1 MHRRT
6 LLTGGGAV
14 LVAATFAQAANARA
28 QPTPVGSRDS
38 EFMNFALEQAKTGDR
53 PFGAVIVREE
63 KVLALG
69 RDSTKRN
76 SDPTAHAVMVA
87 IRAFLAGH
95 EPDAFKDT
103 TIYST
108 AEPCAMSMG
117 AILWC
122 GIPRLVYAASIKD
135 LSKLMP
141 QIDISADYVAG
152 QASFA
157 DIGITGGLLS
167 GNALRLFES

>member
-28 QPTPVGSRDS
+28 QPTPVGNRDS

-87 IRAFLAGH
+87 IRDFLKGH
-95 EPDAFKDT
+95 EPEAFKDT
-103 TIYST
+103 TIYAT

-122 GIPRLVYAASIKD
+122 GIPRLVYGASIKD

-141 QIDISADYVAG
+141 QINISSDYVAG

-157 DIGITGGLLS
+157 DIDISSGLLS
-167 GNALRLFES
+167 GNALRLFE

>member
-1 MHRRT
+1 MQRRT
-6 LLTGGGAV
+6 LLTGSGAV
-14 LVAATFAQAANARA
+14 LVAATFTQSQSLRAKAAPAENK
-28 QPTPVGSRDS
+28 DS
-38 EFMNFALEQAKTGDR
+38 EFMNFAIEEAKKGDR

-87 IRAFLAGH
+87 IRDFLNGH
-95 EPDAFKDT
+95 EPETFKET

-122 GIPRLVYAASIKD
+122 GIPRLVYAASIKE
-135 LSKLMP
+135 LSKRMP

-152 QASFA
+152 QARFA

-167 GNALRLFES
+167 GNALRLFD

>member
-6 LLTGGGAV
+6 LLTGGGAL
-14 LVAATFAQAANARA
+14 LVATTLAQGQGARA
-28 QPTPVGSRDS
+28 QKVPFEERDS
-38 EFMNFALEQAKTGDR
+38 EFMNFAIEEAKKGDR
-53 PFGAVIVREE
+53 PFGAVIVRDD

-69 RDSTKRN
+69 RDSTERN
-76 SDPTAHAVMVA
+76 RDPTAHAVMVA
-87 IRAFLAGH
+87 IRDFLEGH
-95 EPDAFKDT
+95 EPDAFKQT

-122 GIPRLVYAASIKD
+122 GIPRLVYAASIKE
-135 LSKLMP
+135 LAKKVP

-167 GNALRLFES
+167 GNALRLFE

>member
-6 LLTGGGAV
+6 LLTGGGAA
-14 LVAATFAQAANARA
+14 LVVATLAQTEGTGA
-28 QPTPVGSRDS
+28 QPAPVENRDS
-38 EFMNFALEQAKTGDR
+38 EFMNFAIEEAKKGDR
-53 PFGAVIVREE
+53 PFGAVIVRED

-76 SDPTAHAVMVA
+76 SDPTAHAIMVA
-87 IRAFLAGH
+87 IRDFLAGH
-95 EPDAFKDT
+95 EPETFKDT

-122 GIPRLVYAASIKD
+122 GIPRLVYAASIKE
-135 LSKLMP
+135 LSKLIP
-141 QIDISADYVAG
+141 QIDISAEYVAG

-157 DIGITGGLLS
+157 DIGITGRLLS
-167 GNALRLFES
+167 GNALRLFE

>member
-1 MHRRT
+1 MRRRT
-6 LLTGGGAV
+6 LLTGGGAI
-14 LVAATFAQAANARA
+14 LVATTLAQTEGARA
-28 QPTPVGSRDS
+28 QKVPFEERDS
-38 EFMNFALEQAKTGDR
+38 EFMNFAIEEAKKGDR
-53 PFGAVIVREE
+53 PFGAVIVRED

-69 RDSTKRN
+69 RDSTKQN
-76 SDPTAHAVMVA
+76 GDPTAHAVMVA

-95 EPDAFKDT
+95 EPEIFKDT

-135 LSKLMP
+135 LSKLIP

-167 GNALRLFES
+167 GNTLRLFE

>member
-14 LVAATFAQAANARA
+14 LVAATFVQAANTRA
-28 QPTPVGSRDS
+28 QPTPVGNRDS

-53 PFGAVIVREE
+53 PFGAVIVRQE

-87 IRAFLAGH
+87 IRDFLKGH
-95 EPDAFKDT
+95 EPEAFKDT
-103 TIYST
+103 TIYAT

-122 GIPRLVYAASIKD
+122 GIPRLVYGASIKD

-141 QIDISADYVAG
+141 QINISSDYVAG

-157 DIGITGGLLS
+157 DIDISGGLLS
-167 GNALRLFES
+167 GNALRLFE

>member
-1 MHRRT
+1 MDRRT
-6 LLTGGGAV
+6 LITGGSAL
-14 LVAATFAQAANARA
+14 LVSTTFVRKDGARA
-28 QPTPVGSRDS
+28 QKVPFEERDS
-38 EFMNFALEQAKTGDR
+38 EFMNFAIEEAKKGDR
-53 PFGAVIVREE
+53 PFGAVIVRED

-76 SDPTAHAVMVA
+76 SDPTAHAIMVV
-87 IRAFLAGH
+87 IRDFLAGH
-95 EPDAFKDT
+95 EPETFKDT

-122 GIPRLVYAASIKD
+122 GIPRLVYAASIKE

-141 QIDISADYVAG
+141 QIDISAEYVAG

-157 DIGITGGLLS
+157 DIGITGRLLS
-167 GNALRLFES
+167 GNALRLFE

>member
-6 LLTGGGAV
+6 LLTGGGAL
-14 LVAATFAQAANARA
+14 LVATTFAQPQGARA
-28 QPTPVGSRDS
+28 QQVPFEERDS
-38 EFMNFALEQAKTGDR
+38 EFMNFAIEEAKKGDR
-53 PFGAVIVREE
+53 PFGAIIVRQE

-95 EPDAFKDT
+95 EPEAFKDT

-157 DIGITGGLLS
+157 GIGITGGLLS
-167 GNALRLFES
+167 GNALRLFE

>member
-6 LLTGGGAV
+6 LLTGGGAL
-14 LVAATFAQAANARA
+14 LVATTLAQGQGARA
-28 QPTPVGSRDS
+28 QTVPFEEQDS
-38 EFMNFALEQAKTGDR
+38 EFMNFAIEEAKKGDR
-53 PFGAVIVREE
+53 PFGAVISRKG

>member
-14 LVAATFAQAANARA
+14 LVAATFAQTENARA
-28 QPTPVGSRDS
+28 QPTPVGNRDS

-53 PFGAVIVREE
+53 PFGAAIVREE
-63 KVLALG
+63 KVLAFG

-87 IRAFLAGH
+87 IRDFLKGH
-95 EPDAFKDT
+95 EPETFKDT
-103 TIYST
+103 TIYTT

-141 QIDISADYVAG
+141 QINISSAYVAG

-157 DIGITGGLLS
+157 DIDISGGLLS
-167 GNALRLFES
+167 GNALRLFE

>member
-14 LVAATFAQAANARA
+14 LVVATLAQTEGTGA
-28 QPTPVGSRDS
+28 QSAPVENRDS
-38 EFMNFALEQAKTGDR
+38 EFMNFAIEEAKTGDR

-95 EPDAFKDT
+95 EPETFKDT

-108 AEPCAMSMG
+108 VEPCAMSMG

-122 GIPRLVYAASIKD
+122 GIPRLVYAATIKD
-135 LSKLMP
+135 LSKKMP
-141 QIDISADYVAG
+141 QIDITADYIAG

-167 GNALRLFES
+167 GNALRLFE

>member
-1 MHRRT
+1 MHRRN
-6 LLTGGGAV
+6 LLTGGGAL
-14 LVAATFAQAANARA
+14 LVAATFAQTQGARA
-28 QPTPVGSRDS
+28 QAAPVENRDS
-38 EFMNFALEQAKTGDR
+38 EFMNFAIEEAKKGDR
-53 PFGAVIVREE
+53 PFGAVIVRED

-95 EPDAFKDT
+95 EPDAFKNT

-122 GIPRLVYAASIKD
+122 GIPRLVYAASIKE
-135 LSKLMP
+135 LAALIP

-167 GNALRLFES
+167 GNALRLLQ